1 MISCRVSSVGC
12 VSLNAGYCAGLK
24 RKKGF
29 FMKIS
34 THIGLFIAPVAA
46 AILLIG
52 GCGSRHSGKA
62 QSSTT
67 EPGITYSY
75 HLRGIVKALPAALG
89 QLPENVT
96 IKVGP
101 IAHWVGM
108 SGKIEPMMA
117 MTMPYQLAHGVTLHG
132 IATGDKVAFTY
143 KVNWTADR
151 MVITRIRTLPAGT
164 VINFSAPADAPT
176 SGPSKAVQ

>member
-1 MISCRVSSVGC
+1 
-12 VSLNAGYCAGLK
+12 
-24 RKKGF
+24 
-29 FMKIS
+29 MKIP
-34 THIGLFIAPVAA
+34 THVGFVITPVAA

-52 GCGSRHSGKA
+52 GCASRHSGKA

-67 EPGITYSY
+67 QPGITYSY
-75 HLRGIVKALPAALG
+75 HLLGIIKALPAPG
-89 QLPENVT
+89 ELPENVT

-132 IATGDKVAFTY
+132 IAIGDKVAFTY
-143 KVNWTADR
+143 KVNWTTDR
-151 MVITRIRTLPAGT
+151 MVLTRIRTLPANT
-164 VINFSAPADAPT
+164 VISQYPLIPRCT
-176 SGPSKAVQ
+176 G